1 MLHCFIGH
9 NHYIININPVNE
21 MSICLVT
28 GRHLF
33 LATSIRSFQ
42 LMLQFNFYEYI
53 LNKHLRNS
61 FIVTSCVSGEHL

>member
-1 MLHCFIGH
+1 MLYAVCFMLHCFIGH

-33 LATSIRSFQ
+33 LATSI
-42 LMLQFNFYEYI
+42 
-53 LNKHLRNS
+53 
-61 FIVTSCVSGEHL
+61 